1 MKMVITKNVIMGSSF
16 LPADSEVDLSDAEAE
31 NLIRIGC
38 AIKSPFHAQTTLDMS
53 GGSDIPD
60 IPDAPDKPDAPENPE
75 MQEAH
80 TAPDRNKTAPARS
93 MKTNIHR
100 SATRGKRT

>member
-38 AIKSPFHAQTTLDMS
+38 AEKAPFHAQTTFDVS
-53 GGSDIPD
+53 GVSDL
-60 IPDAPDKPDAPENPE
+60 PDAPEKPE
-75 MQEAH
+75 AQGPDK
-80 TAPDRNKTAPARS
+80 APEQKILGPARS

>member
-60 IPDAPDKPDAPENPE
+60 IPDAPEKPET
-75 MQEAH
+75 QEAH
-80 TAPDRNKTAPARS
+80 TAPARNKPAPAHS
-93 MKTNIHR
+93 MKTNIQR
-100 SATRGKRT
+100 NAARGKRT

>member
-1 MKMVITKNVIMGSSF
+1 MKMVITKNVIMGSSVVY
-16 LPADSEVDLSDAEAE
+16 ADSEVDLSDAEAE

-60 IPDAPDKPDAPENPE
+60 IPDAPEKPET
-75 MQEAH
+75 QEAH
-80 TAPDRNKTAPARS
+80 TAPARNKPAPAHS
-93 MKTNIHR
+93 MKTNIQR
-100 SATRGKRT
+100 NAARGKRT